1 MYQKLLSIEHVALG
15 ALTPLQPLYPNR
27 YKRDLTCKY
36 YAGVVGHN
44 IHTCS
49 AFKKKLIQ
57 LIKARWVTFKETLN
71 VSTNPLPNHALSS
84 GSINALETECLINC
98 TNDKCRVRKRQDE
111 YLRDLILK
119 GYL

>member
-1 MYQKLLSIEHVALG
+1 MYQKLLRIEHVALG

-27 YKRDLTCKY
+27 YKYDLTCKY
-36 YAGVVGHN
+36 HAGVVGHN

-84 GSINALETECLINC
+84 GSINALEMECLRNLKAPMI
-98 TNDKCRVRKRQDE
+98 RVGCE
-111 YLRDLILK
+111 K
-119 GYL
+119 GRMNT